1 MPYTE
6 EDLEALRAL
15 PASEREAYVNG
26 LPPGEIIE
34 LAAALNVSRRGGGS
48 VISRILRALEPAPTG
63 TGVLPVAQGRSRG
76 ELMDELL
83 TWEVVQAS
91 PQGLER
97 ATDDELA
104 RYLSYLKSTIGK
116 SARER
121 LAFSDWQRSTA

>member
-1 MPYTE
+1 MSATRGWR
-6 EDLEALRAL
+6 LRLKAQ
-15 PASEREAYVNG
+15 PDFRVDFG
-26 LPPGEIIE
+26 
-34 LAAALNVSRRGGGS
+34 
-48 VISRILRALEPAPTG
+48 
-63 TGVLPVAQGRSRG
+63 GVLPVAQGRSRG